1 MVWELLTDATT
12 PFVEA
17 EVHPLAALVMGHWG
31 CSPHG
36 CLSLP
41 TAQAERKISRPEL
54 FQCTVRLVQVTKAK
68 SELPYMGHGICE
80 PIQLHYA

>member
-1 MVWELLTDATT
+1 
-12 PFVEA
+12 
-17 EVHPLAALVMGHWG
+17 MGRWG
-31 CSPHG
+31 CLSHG

-54 FQCTVRLVQVTKAK
+54 FQCTVSLVQVTKAK

-80 PIQLHYA
+80 PIQLHYTRMNESGELIHGDMGKE